1 MSRAATKHA
10 RQRWLRV
17 AVLGLVGAFL
27 AYPLY
32 ALLEFSVRFP
42 LTGNY
47 SVDAWT
53 RLFGVGD
60 GARLQPLYTG
70 LINSLGIAAL
80 TLTLM
85 FVLLLPTMVWV
96 RLRLPRLSRV
106 VEFVCLLPLTLP
118 AIVLVVGLVPVY
130 RFIATQVLDTHA
142 IWLCFAYVV
151 LVLPFAYRALDSGLS
166 AIDLG
171 TLVAAARSMGASWPT
186 VIGRV
191 LLPNLRGAVASAAFI
206 SIAVVLGEFTIARML
221 ARENLQTGVMLVNQ
235 AAPQVA
241 AAVSLLT
248 LLFGIALLVGLSY
261 VTTPHPAK
269 KRSGP

>member
-1 MSRAATKHA
+1 MSRAAVKLT
-10 RQRWLRV
+10 RQRRLRA
-17 AVLGLVGAFL
+17 AVLGAVGLFL

-32 ALLEFSVRFP
+32 ALLEFSIRFP
-42 LTGNY
+42 LTGRY
-47 SVDAWT
+47 SADAWA
-53 RLFGVGD
+53 RLFGGGD

-70 LINSLGIAAL
+70 LVNSLAIAAM
-80 TLTLM
+80 TLVMM

-142 IWLCFAYVV
+142 IWLSFAYVV

-166 AIDLG
+166 AIDVR
-171 TLVAAARSMGASWPT
+171 TLVAAARSMGASWPV
-186 VIGRV
+186 VIARV
-191 LLPNLRGAVASAAFI
+191 LLPNLRSAVASAGFI

-248 LLFGIALLVGLSY
+248 LLFGIVLLVGLSY
-261 VTTPHPAK
+261 VTHPQRAK
-269 KRSGP
+269 KRS